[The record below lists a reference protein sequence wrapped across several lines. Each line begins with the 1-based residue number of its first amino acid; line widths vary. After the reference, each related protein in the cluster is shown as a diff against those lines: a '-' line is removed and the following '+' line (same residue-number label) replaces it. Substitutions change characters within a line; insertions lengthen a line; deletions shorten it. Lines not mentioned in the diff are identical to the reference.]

1 MHKYP
6 VERHLGEISK
16 GVRELGKKIGKDVA
30 EVSGRLQDSQVWR
43 SGERLR
49 LEGDVCVTTIT
60 VEGGLGR

>member
-1 MHKYP
+1 MAVPEMATWAEKQP
-6 VERHLGEISK
+6 CRESEGSLGHH
-16 GVRELGKKIGKDVA
+16 R